1 MMYILNGD
9 NSTSTH
15 AIGMCN
21 TSSESSH
28 WGCFCLKISSLL
40 MLFLLSKRPTT
51 FLLKIS
57 MYLPYNP
64 VSPMCTAH
72 QLIEQESCSNHL
84 KMWEVL

>member
-28 WGCFCLKISSLL
+28 
-40 MLFLLSKRPTT
+40 
-51 FLLKIS
+51 
-57 MYLPYNP
+57 
-64 VSPMCTAH
+64 
-72 QLIEQESCSNHL
+72 
-84 KMWEVL
+84 